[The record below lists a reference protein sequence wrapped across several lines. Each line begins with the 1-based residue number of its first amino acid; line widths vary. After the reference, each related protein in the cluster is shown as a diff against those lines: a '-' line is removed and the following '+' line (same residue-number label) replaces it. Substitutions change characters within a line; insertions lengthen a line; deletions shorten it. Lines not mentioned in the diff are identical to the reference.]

1 MGRHIL
7 RRFSMNTVKRLAVFF
22 IVALVCI
29 GSAFAQFPQKPL
41 NYIIPFN
48 PGGESDI
55 FARAQQPLLE
65 KILGQKVMVSYKIGG
80 GGAVGWAELVRTK
93 PDGYNFMGYNLPH
106 IILQPLT
113 LTNAGYKTNEII
125 PVYTFMST
133 PDVLAVNAA
142 SPFKTLDDFIKYA
155 KANPG
160 AVIVGGSASA
170 SANEIGLVLL
180 NKLAGIKTTYIP
192 FTGSGD
198 AIPALLG
205 GHVSALMTYTTM
217 GNQYEGQIR
226 ILAVASEKR
235 VSSLPNIPTFKELGY
250 NLVEGAYRGVAV
262 PPNTPESVINV
273 LAQAF
278 DKINHDPEFAKKM
291 EANGFKLEFYGPKES
306 AQLIADKI
314 KVYTPLASE
323 LGK

>member
-1 MGRHIL
+1 MK
-7 RRFSMNTVKRLAVFF
+7 TVKRMAVIL
-22 IVALVCI
+22 IVALLCV
-29 GSAFAQFPQKPL
+29 GTVFAQYPTRPV

-65 KILGQKVMVSYKIGG
+65 KILGQKVIISYKIGG
-80 GGAVGWAELVRTK
+80 GGALGWSELVRTK

-113 LTNAGYKTNEII
+113 LSNAGYKTNEII

-133 PDVLAVNAA
+133 PNILAVNAS
-142 SPFKTLDDFIKYA
+142 SPFKTLDDFVEYA

-170 SANEIGLVLL
+170 SANEIGLVMF

-217 GNQYEGQIR
+217 GKQYEDQIR
-226 ILAVASEKR
+226 ILAVASEER
-235 VSSLPNIPTFKELGY
+235 VPSLPNIPTFRELGY
-250 NLVEGAYRGVAV
+250 DLVEGAYRGAAV

-278 DKINHDPEFAKKM
+278 EKINHDAEFAKKM

-306 AQLIADKI
+306 AQLVADKI
-314 KVYTPLASE
+314 KAYTPLASE

>member
-1 MGRHIL
+1 MKSSR
-7 RRFSMNTVKRLAVFF
+7 SVFLVLL
-22 IVALVCI
+22 IALI
-29 GSAFAQFPQKPL
+29 AAGTAFAQFPSKPL
-41 NYIIPFN
+41 DYVLAFN

-80 GGAVGWAELVRTK
+80 GGAVGWADLVKQK
-93 PDGYNFMGYNLPH
+93 PDGYTFTGHNLPH

-113 LTNAGYKTNEII
+113 MANCGYKTNEII

-133 PDVLAVNAA
+133 PNVIAVNAK
-142 SPFKTLDDFIKYA
+142 SPFKTLDDLVKYA

-160 AVIVGGSASA
+160 AVLIGGSGSA
-170 SANEIGLVLL
+170 SANEIGQKVFD
-180 NKLAGIKTTYIP
+180 KLAGIKTTYIP

-217 GNQYEGQIR
+217 GNSYEGEVR
-226 ILAVASEKR
+226 VLAVAAEKR
-235 VSSLPNIPTFKELGY
+235 VSSLPNIPTFRELGY
-250 NLVEGAYRGVAV
+250 DLVEGAYRGAAV
-262 PPNTPESVINV
+262 PPNTTDSVKKV
-273 LAQAF
+273 LAAAF
-278 DKINHDPEFAKKM
+278 EKINRDPEFAKKM
-291 EANGFKLEFYGPKES
+291 EALGFKLEFMGPEES
-306 AQLIADKI
+306 LKLIEEKTKI
-314 KVYTPLASE
+314 YAPLAKE